1 MSLSAAH
8 NDGGIGCQLP
18 PRLLR
23 FSLLYPHR
31 PILIPSLDI
40 DPYLNLDA
48 RRVGQF
54 PSKPC
59 LLQQFGSIQA
69 PATEQALQRR
79 QPIGPCRGENVPI
92 PHYHG
97 DVLQE
102 RQPRPWR
109 RHLQQDFRAWALS
122 AELSSLEEHVPQVH
136 QTRRALD
143 EGIVEGDQ
151 LVPRVNFLEATVD
164 DDRAHATRVG
174 HPDGAEPG
182 AVVLG
187 GDFKGVFGVE
197 GRGGSRR
204 I

>member
-8 NDGGIGCQLP
+8 NDGGIGYQLP

-54 PSKPC
+54 PSKAC

-151 LVPRVNFLEATVD
+151 SYRASTFSKPQWTMIERTQRALATPMMQNQVRWYLVETSKVFLV
-164 DDRAHATRVG
+164 
-174 HPDGAEPG
+174 
-182 AVVLG
+182 
-187 GDFKGVFGVE
+187 
-197 GRGGSRR
+197 
-204 I
+204 